1 MDLIQLDI
9 VHLAW
14 ALGLIAIAIGL
25 SAIERLGLEWRL
37 LTATVRAIAQLFGVG
52 FVLEVAFAGNN
63 PVAVMVVLILLLTT
77 AALVARNRISKKIPQ
92 TLLIVWGALL
102 LSTALSVGYV
112 NLLVLQPQTWY
123 EPRYLVPLAA
133 IILGQA
139 MNGAAIAGERL
150 VSSLNA
156 SRIEIETHLSLGA
169 TSTQAIASYRQ
180 EAIRAGIIPSLNSM
194 AIVGVITFPGF
205 FTGQLLGGVS
215 PFQAAFYQM
224 LVLFMITTATLIAT
238 LLVTKGV
245 CLKVFNSA
253 EQLINR

>member
-9 VHLAW
+9 GHLAW

-63 PVAVMVVLILLLTT
+63 PVAVLVVLILILTT
-77 AALVARNRISKKIPQ
+77 AALVARNRIGKKIPQ
-92 TLLIVWGALL
+92 ILPIVWGSLL
-102 LSTALSVGYV
+102 LSTAFTVGYV
-112 NLLVLQPQTWY
+112 NLLVLQPPTWY

-133 IILGQA
+133 IVLGQA

-150 VSSLNA
+150 TSSLVA
-156 SRIEIETHLSLGA
+156 ARIEIETHLSLGA
-169 TSTQAIASYRQ
+169 TPQQAVASYRK
-180 EAIRAGIIPSLNSM
+180 EAIRAGIIPTLNSM
-194 AIVGVITFPGF
+194 AIVGVIAFPGF
-205 FTGQLLGGVS
+205 FTGQILGGVS

-224 LVLFMITTATLIAT
+224 LVLFMVATATLIAT

-245 CLKVFNSA
+245 CLKVFNSYD
-253 EQLINR
+253 QLIH

>member
-1 MDLIQLDI
+1 MELIQLDI

-14 ALGLIAIAIGL
+14 GLGLIAIAIGL

-63 PVAVMVVLILLLTT
+63 PVAVLVVLILILTT
-77 AALVARNRISKKIPQ
+77 AALVARNRIGKKIPQ
-92 TLLIVWGALL
+92 ILPIVWGALL

-112 NLLVLQPQTWY
+112 NLLVLHPPTWY
-123 EPRYLVPLAA
+123 EPQYLVPLAA
-133 IILGQA
+133 IVLGQA

-150 VSSLNA
+150 TSSLVA

-169 TSTQAIASYRQ
+169 TPQQAVAFYRT
-180 EAIRAGIIPSLNSM
+180 EAIRAGIIPTLNSM
-194 AIVGVITFPGF
+194 AIVGVITLPGF
-205 FTGQLLGGVS
+205 FTGQILGGVS

-224 LVLFMITTATLIAT
+224 LILFMVATATLIAT
-238 LLVTKGV
+238 LLVTKGI
-245 CLKVFNSA
+245 CLKVFNSS
-253 EQLINR
+253 EQLIN